1 MNIYDFIIL
10 SSFVKCSQRVS
21 LFLRVCLQLWTK
33 ACMHVIFWFERR
45 TRDACTLFL
54 VERSILL
61 GFWSITVCLPNLLT
75 RDVFT
80 VAYKTPFKKHFYI
93 CWTMINWNLVEIP
106 MYETIQLYISKIWIK
121 KNATSNHWLSTGRH
135 KGLLE
140 HEWCWN
146 EFLLNDAY
154 HDYITLIFDNLI
166 NSFLSWQFWI

>member
-1 MNIYDFIIL
+1 MALVEITGRWSKVKLQKTPTKQSHRMFCILLKKVIKNHRCWIKKSNSVFFIHWEGLSFFSKPRHSNKHCLTELSLFCCTLFVNIYDFIIL

-80 VAYKTPFKKHFYI
+80 VAYKTPFKKHF
-93 CWTMINWNLVEIP
+93 
-106 MYETIQLYISKIWIK
+106 
-121 KNATSNHWLSTGRH
+121 
-135 KGLLE
+135 
-140 HEWCWN
+140 
-146 EFLLNDAY
+146 
-154 HDYITLIFDNLI
+154 
-166 NSFLSWQFWI
+166 